1 MQWGLALL
9 VPSTLMIP
17 LSSLPPTG
25 AVVASQAIFYLSLAA
40 KSVAGMNAFTSS
52 SGSAGMTFDRYTSS
66 SNGPAVQC
74 TAVHSCCNCAAIVLS
89 NGTNM
94 CCCTC
99 AQLCW

>member
-52 SGSAGMTFDRYTSS
+52 SESALMTPEHYT
-66 SNGPAVQC
+66 
-74 TAVHSCCNCAAIVLS
+74 
-89 NGTNM
+89 
-94 CCCTC
+94 
-99 AQLCW
+99 